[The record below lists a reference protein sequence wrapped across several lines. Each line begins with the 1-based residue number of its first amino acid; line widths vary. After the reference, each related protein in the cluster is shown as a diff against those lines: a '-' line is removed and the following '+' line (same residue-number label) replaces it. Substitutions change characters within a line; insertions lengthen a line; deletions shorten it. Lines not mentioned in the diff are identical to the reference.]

1 MMRVLFI
8 SNFYPPYVLGGWEQ
22 NCQEIATH
30 LTRRG
35 HGCHI
40 LTSDYNAV
48 AVTTR
53 EEDVTR
59 ALYLQADIRY
69 YRPLDF
75 FLRRP
80 QQEQANRR
88 ELRRALDL
96 FRPDVVFIWGM
107 WNLSTQ
113 VAYWAEQWMPGK
125 VAYAIANYWLIEPDV
140 HAAYWQGR
148 ARRPWI
154 AALMAPARWLALRT
168 LAKERTS
175 YPLALEH
182 AACVSEYVRQKLTE
196 AGALPHGGRVIYNG
210 IDPRAF
216 VMAAER
222 RPQRDGSLHLIY
234 TGGLLTHKGVH
245 TAIEAL
251 GLLRRD
257 GEAEGVSLTLVG
269 DGHPDYETLLRQR
282 VTELGLEQQVFFLG
296 RVPREKIPDILAE
309 ADVFL
314 FTSVWEEPIA
324 RSVMEAMAA
333 GLAVIGTA
341 VGGQRE
347 MLEDGVNALV
357 FAPEDSAKLAD
368 CIVQLKHEP
377 DRRLTLARAGQR
389 MVLERFAL
397 EHMVDKMEAWLQE
410 IVG

>member
-1 MMRVLFI
+1 MRVLFV

-22 NCQEIATH
+22 NCREIADH
-30 LTRRG
+30 LKERG
-35 HGCHI
+35 HVCHV
-40 LTSDYNAV
+40 LTSRYNVEAE
-48 AVTTR
+48 TTL
-53 EEDVTR
+53 EACVTR
-59 ALYLQADIRY
+59 TLHLQADIHY

-80 QQEQANRR
+80 GQERANRR
-88 ELRRALDL
+88 ALRNALDT
-96 FRPDVVFIWGM
+96 FQPDVVFIWGM

-113 VAYWAEQWMPGK
+113 VAYWAEQWLLGK
-125 VAYAIANYWLIEPDV
+125 VAYAVANYWLVEPDV
-140 HAAYWQGR
+140 HEAYWQR
-148 ARRPWI
+148 RPRRPWI
-154 AALMAPARWLALRT
+154 GTLMAPLQWLALRI
-168 LAKERTS
+168 LAQERTM

-182 AACVSEYVRQKLTE
+182 VACVSKYVLRKLAE
-196 AGALPHGGRVIYNG
+196 AGILPHNARVIYNG

-216 VMAAER
+216 TIAAER
-222 RPQRDGSLHLIY
+222 RLQRDGTLHLIY

-251 GLLRRD
+251 GLLQQR
-257 GEAEGVSLTLVG
+257 GEAEGVFLMLVG
-269 DGHPDYETLLRQR
+269 DGHPDYETYLRQR
-282 VTELGLEQQVFFLG
+282 VTELALDQHVSFRG
-296 RVPREKIPDILAE
+296 RIPREEIPDILGA

-333 GLAVIGTA
+333 GLAVIGTG

-357 FAPEDSAKLAD
+357 FAPEDAEKLAD
-368 CIVQLKHEP
+368 CVMQLKHEP
-377 DRRLTLARAGQR
+377 KRRVALAEAGQR
-389 MVLERFAL
+389 MVLERFTL
-397 EHMVDKMEAWLQE
+397 EHMVDEMEAWLRE